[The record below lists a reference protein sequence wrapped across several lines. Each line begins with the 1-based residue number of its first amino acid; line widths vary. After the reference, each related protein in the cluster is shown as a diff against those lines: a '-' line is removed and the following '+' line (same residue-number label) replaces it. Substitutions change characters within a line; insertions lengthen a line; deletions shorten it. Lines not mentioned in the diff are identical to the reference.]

1 MQQKACSFVI
11 IYSGWLNSKKLQIQN
26 GMKRFN
32 NAILRGIFAVLLGII
47 LVLWPEAAIIYII
60 MVIGAGFLLPGV
72 FSIVNYLMRNKKDE
86 SVSPMFPLDG
96 LGSVLLGAWL
106 LAMPE
111 FFVDIMMYIL
121 GAILLIAGLQQIIT
135 LISARKWK
143 YVPMGYYV
151 LPSIIFL
158 VGLLILI
165 YPMAVI
171 ANTLVIFGIAILF
184 YGVNE
189 IINWY
194 KFRKQDYIQLD

>member
-72 FSIVNYLMRNKKDE
+72 FSIVNYLMRNKKNE

-111 FFVDIMMYIL
+111 FFVDILMYIL

>member
-111 FFVDIMMYIL
+111 FFVDILMYIL

-171 ANTLVIFGIAILF
+171 ANTLVIFGIAFLF

>member
-111 FFVDIMMYIL
+111 FFVDILMYIL

-158 VGLLILI
+158 VGLLMLI
-165 YPMAVI
+165 YPMVVI

>member
-111 FFVDIMMYIL
+111 FFVDILMYIL

-194 KFRKQDYIQLD
+194 KFRKAADEVSD

>member
-1 MQQKACSFVI
+1 
-11 IYSGWLNSKKLQIQN
+11 
-26 GMKRFN
+26 
-32 NAILRGIFAVLLGII
+32 
-47 LVLWPEAAIIYII
+47 
-60 MVIGAGFLLPGV
+60 
-72 FSIVNYLMRNKKDE
+72 
-86 SVSPMFPLDG
+86 
-96 LGSVLLGAWL
+96 
-106 LAMPE
+106 
-111 FFVDIMMYIL
+111 MYIL

>member
-1 MQQKACSFVI
+1 MR
-11 IYSGWLNSKKLQIQN
+11 
-26 GMKRFN
+26 RFN
-32 NAILRGIFAVLLGII
+32 NAVLRGIFAVLLGII
-47 LVLWPEAAIIYII
+47 LILWP
-60 MVIGAGFLLPGV
+60 IGAGFLLPGV
-72 FSIVNYLMRNKKDE
+72 FSIGNYLMRNKKDE
-86 SVSPMFPLDG
+86 TVSPMFPLDG

-111 FFVDIMMYIL
+111 FFVDILMYIL

-151 LPSIIFL
+151 LPSLIFL
-158 VGLLILI
+158 VGLLILL

-171 ANTLVIFGIAILF
+171 ANTLVIFGVAILF
-184 YGVNE
+184 YGANE

>member
-11 IYSGWLNSKKLQIQN
+11 IYSGWLNSKELQIQN

-111 FFVDIMMYIL
+111 FFVDILMYIL

>member
-111 FFVDIMMYIL
+111 FFVDILMYIL

>member
-11 IYSGWLNSKKLQIQN
+11 IYSGWLSSKKLQIQN

-111 FFVDIMMYIL
+111 FFVDILMYIL

>member
-86 SVSPMFPLDG
+86 SVSPLFPLDG

-111 FFVDIMMYIL
+111 FFVDILMYIL

>member
-111 FFVDIMMYIL
+111 FFVDILMYIL
-121 GAILLIAGLQQIIT
+121 GVILLIAGLQQIIT

>member
-1 MQQKACSFVI
+1 MQQKACLFVI

-111 FFVDIMMYIL
+111 FFVDILMYIL

>member
-1 MQQKACSFVI
+1 
-11 IYSGWLNSKKLQIQN
+11 
-26 GMKRFN
+26 MKRFN

-86 SVSPMFPLDG
+86 SVLPMFPLDG

-111 FFVDIMMYIL
+111 FFVDILMYIL